1 MKALLSKFH
10 SVLENRLIPD
20 DSGKK
25 LILLF
30 ALILIGLRLLYIAGS
45 INDLH
50 TIHIGHEFQTRLAR
64 DAMQDEN
71 CTQDILACL
80 RENNERY
87 LPVKFQFH
95 GFVLLNNILTWL
107 LSSLFGFKYFLVQL
121 TALFYLFIAY
131 LAWALLIDRRFGKTA
146 MIIFS
151 LLFVFSPHAFTCSSL
166 NLLGSHNGGSALI
179 ALMYLACFYDKKPLG
194 KYLMLACF
202 GSFFFL
208 YKGVFIAFA
217 ALAIPCLLQLPKLRS
232 KALGA
237 LLLIAGFLPMLLYHR
252 HFGFFG
258 HYLEDGRFHVGEQ
271 RASWFNLLDSVK
283 FNFSVIRF
291 PQADFHIFSFSFFP
305 HLAAACFIVLLVFA
319 LRHVRRNLALTAI
332 LAYPLVLWLVLFATS
347 IFARDRYFIPM
358 YPFMLAFVALAL
370 AMLPRRIMIGAVITL
385 MLFLVPDN
393 LSLIKPG
400 QMGLFRHYRGLNY
413 YDRNLNYV
421 SAEHVPMINWWI
433 DNCGDN
439 FGFFPPFKASFKS
452 HFGRIPEEKALGESL
467 EKTKGFLGQP
477 GLRDSD
483 VMAVGMAL
491 SVLLDRDDEQFAQ
504 YLRKLNV
511 GEETEQKIR
520 QGFGN
525 VISDGPFACP

>member
-1 MKALLSKFH
+1 MSKFY
-10 SVLENRLIPD
+10 SVLENRLSPD
-20 DSGKK
+20 DSGKQ

-30 ALILIGLRLLYIAGS
+30 ALILIALRLLYIAGS

-71 CTQDILACL
+71 CAQDILGCL
-80 RENNERY
+80 WKNNERY

-121 TALFYLFIAY
+121 TALIYLLIAY

-194 KYLMLACF
+194 KHLMLACF

-217 ALAIPCLLQLPKLRS
+217 ALAIPCFWQLPKLRS
-232 KALGA
+232 KALGV
-237 LLLIAGFLPMLLYHR
+237 LLLIAGFVPMLLYHR
-252 HFGFFG
+252 RFGFFG

-271 RASWFNLLDSVK
+271 RASWFNLFDSVK
-283 FNFSVIRF
+283 FDFSVVHF
-291 PQADFHIFSFSFFP
+291 PSADFHIFPFSFFP
-305 HLAAACFIVLLVFA
+305 CLAAACFFVLLIFA

-332 LAYPLVLWLVLFATS
+332 LAYPLVLWLVLFGTS
-347 IFARDRYFIPM
+347 IFARDRYYIPM
-358 YPFMLAFVALAL
+358 YPFMLALVALAL
-370 AMLPRRIMIGAVITL
+370 ALLPRRVMIGAVIAL

-400 QMGLFRHYRGLNY
+400 QMGLYRHYRGLDY

-421 SAEHVPMINWWI
+421 SAAHVPMINWWI
-433 DNCGDN
+433 DNCPDN
-439 FGFFPPFKASFKS
+439 FGFFPPFNTSFKS
-452 HFGRIPEEKALGESL
+452 HFGRIPDEKSLGESL
-467 EKTKGFLGQP
+467 EKTREYLGEP

-483 VMAVGMAL
+483 AMAVGMAL
-491 SVLLDRDDEQFAQ
+491 SVRLDKNNEQFVK
-504 YLRKLNV
+504 YLNELNV
-511 GEETEQKIR
+511 GERMADLIG
-520 QGFGN
+520 QGFAARAL
-525 VISDGPFACP
+525 SEDFMRCP